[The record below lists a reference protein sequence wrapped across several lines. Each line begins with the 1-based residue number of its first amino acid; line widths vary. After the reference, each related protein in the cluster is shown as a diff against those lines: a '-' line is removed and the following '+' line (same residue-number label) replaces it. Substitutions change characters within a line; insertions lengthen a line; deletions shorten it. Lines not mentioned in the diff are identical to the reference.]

1 MRQCRCNVLLIKN
14 QFREKTPVLPI
25 EKFPFLALARNTIML
40 QHLILIHFSLH
51 YLPGSR
57 LREVENKGKCQ
68 TVSSKSGRGHL
79 REVVSYKSFQVKSL
93 YLEPLEEV
101 PNKVI

>member
-1 MRQCRCNVLLIKN
+1 
-14 QFREKTPVLPI
+14 
-25 EKFPFLALARNTIML
+25 ML

-101 PNKVI
+101 PNKVIWVGTFGKLLAEERWWQLEVQL